1 MYLYSII
8 RDTVMAAAI
17 TLLNENISDIFNA
30 YAIA

>member
-8 RDTVMAAAI
+8 RDELMAAAI
-17 TLLNENISDIFNA
+17 TLLNENISDIFND